1 MTMIVEDKS
10 YDGYV
15 KHLIATV
22 LRLPV
27 SGGMLAFF
35 MRQVEEYLSVADP
48 VKGAPQLNGKWT
60 TGNARYGY
68 RNDIVGLVSEII
80 SQYALSLVYGE
91 GSIVVKQDEE
101 TQSGRG
107 IDFEVMLAY
116 TEIYVQ
122 SKTIC
127 FRRSFGLIE
136 KSWTKGEADWVAVTD
151 IENREVFILP
161 MGFIRKFA
169 GKEVSDKDMEAAS
182 IHYYLFGLDK
192 KTKQFVIR
200 AEKHANDPLT
210 QTQEWNTIKEL

>member
-1 MTMIVEDKS
+1 MIVEDKS

-22 LRLPV
+22 LKLPV
-27 SGGMLAFF
+27 SDK
-35 MRQVEEYLSVADP
+35 MRTLFLHQVEEYTTVADP
-48 VKGAPQLNGKWT
+48 VEGAPQINSKWT
-60 TGNARYGY
+60 QGNARYGY
-68 RNDIVGLVSEII
+68 RNDVVGLVSEIL

-91 GSIVVKQDEE
+91 DAIIVKQDKE
-101 TQSGRG
+101 TQSTRG
-107 IDFEVMLAY
+107 IDFEVWLPG
-116 TEIYVQ
+116 TEIEVQ

-136 KSWTKGEADWVAVTD
+136 KSWAKGEADWVAITD

-192 KTKQFVIR
+192 ITKQFTVR
-200 AEKHANDPLT
+200 SEKHANDPLT
-210 QTQEWNTIKEL
+210 QTQEWNIIERL